1 MKAKELKKS
10 YLDKIMESD
19 PAATSRTAV
28 RLTYAGYKALCTH
41 VRAHRLWVKGHK
53 TLARYVAYISRRL
66 TGVEIHPGATIGKG
80 VMIDHGHGVVIG
92 ETAEIGDNC
101 ILYQGVTLGGTGKDT
116 GKRHPTLE
124 DNVMVSAG
132 AKVLGPLTIGEGSKI
147 GAGSVVLK
155 SVPPHSTVVGV
166 PGRIV
171 KQQGRRVSDMDQVKL
186 PDPILEELKRL
197 NDRIYELEK
206 NAGIKTCRYSLTTD
220 EDNMRPSMD
229 TDCDNQQSH
238 TKTTKITQEMVYHNQ
253 IAV

>member
-1 MKAKELKKS
+1 MKARELKKS
-10 YLDKIMESD
+10 YLEKIMESD

-28 RLTYAGYKALCTH
+28 RLTYAGYKALCSH
-41 VRAHRLWVKGHK
+41 VTAHRLWVKGFK
-53 TLARYVAYISRRL
+53 TWARYVAYLSRKR
-66 TGVEIHPGATIGKG
+66 TGVEIHPGATIGKS

-124 DNVMVSAG
+124 NDVMVSAG
-132 AKVLGPLTIGEGSKI
+132 AKVLGPLTIGAGSKI

-171 KQQGRRVSDMDQVKL
+171 KQAGRRVSDMDQVKL
-186 PDPILEELKRL
+186 PDPILEELKRI
-197 NDRIYELEK
+197 NDRIFELEK
-206 NAGIKTCRYSLTTD
+206 SAGIKTCRYSLTLD
-220 EDNMRPSMD
+220 ENNMKGEVEPSV
-229 TDCDNQQSH
+229 
-238 TKTTKITQEMVYHNQ
+238 EE
-253 IAV
+253 